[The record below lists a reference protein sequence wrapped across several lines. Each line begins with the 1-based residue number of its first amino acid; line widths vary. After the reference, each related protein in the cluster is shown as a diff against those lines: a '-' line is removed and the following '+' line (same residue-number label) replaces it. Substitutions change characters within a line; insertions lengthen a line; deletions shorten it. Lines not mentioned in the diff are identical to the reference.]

1 MLMAPTLFVTGDQSR
16 REAPT
21 QLLPTCP
28 HNKVQLCRT
37 KSLSEVLV
45 GVETQKLI
53 TLPLTPRETLLISSP
68 H

>member
-1 MLMAPTLFVTGDQSR
+1 MAPKLFVTGDQSKP
-16 REAPT
+16 EAPT

-28 HNKVQLCRT
+28 HNKAQLCRT
-37 KSLSEVLV
+37 KSVSEVLV

-53 TLPLTPRETLLISSP
+53 TLPLTPRETLIVSSP